1 MEEQLDVGS
10 TPTTSTRQQKG
21 RDFMEYIKDF
31 IYKLPQTKIIHS
43 IIVIIVSFLIY
54 KIIMKFFMKSEKN
67 SNISKRLN
75 NKSRTYLRLTRS
87 IFRYIFII
95 LTVLIILQINGVDV
109 SSLLAGVGILSVI
122 IGLAVQDALKD
133 IIRGFSILSE
143 EYYSVGDV
151 ITYKENTGKVISLGL
166 KTTKIEDIKTGN
178 IISIANRNIEQVEV
192 NSNYLYLN
200 FPMPYEIPVDK
211 AEKVAISIA
220 EHIKEIDDVEDASY
234 IGVTELAD
242 SSIKYLLK
250 ITCNPERRLQVRRD
264 SYGIILRILD
274 KNKINVP
281 YTQIDIHQK

>member
-1 MEEQLDVGS
+1 MIEN
-10 TPTTSTRQQKG
+10 
-21 RDFMEYIKDF
+21 IKDF
-31 IYKLPQTKIIHS
+31 IFNLPQTKIIHS
-43 IIVIIVSFLIY
+43 IIVIVISFLIY
-54 KIIMKFFMKSEKN
+54 KIIMRFFMKSEKN

-95 LTVLIILQINGVDV
+95 LTILIVLQINGINV

-122 IGLAVQDALKD
+122 VGLAVQDALKD

-143 EYYSVGDV
+143 EYFAIGDV
-151 ITYKENTGKVISLGL
+151 ITFKENTGKVIALGL
-166 KTTKIEDIKTGN
+166 KSTKIQDIKTGN

-200 FPMPYEIPVDK
+200 FPMPYEVPVDK
-211 AEKVAISIA
+211 AEKVVASIV
-220 EHIKEIDDVEDASY
+220 EHIKEINDVEDANY
-234 IGVTELAD
+234 LGVTELAD

-250 ITCNPERRLQVRRD
+250 ITCLPERRLQVRRD
-264 SYGIILRILD
+264 CYGVILRILD
-274 KNKINVP
+274 KNKIHVP

>member
-1 MEEQLDVGS
+1 MIEN
-10 TPTTSTRQQKG
+10 
-21 RDFMEYIKDF
+21 IKDF
-31 IYKLPQTKIIHS
+31 IFNLPQTKIIHS
-43 IIVIIVSFLIY
+43 IIVIVISFFIY
-54 KIIMKFFMKSEKN
+54 KIIMRFFMKSEKN

-87 IFRYIFII
+87 IFRYVFII

-166 KTTKIEDIKTGN
+166 KSTKIQDIKTGN
-178 IISIANRNIEQVEV
+178 IVSIANRNIEQVEV
-192 NSNYLYLN
+192 NSNYLFLN
-200 FPMPYEIPVDK
+200 FPMPYEVPVDK
-211 AEKVAISIA
+211 AEKVATSIA
-220 EHIKEIDDVEDASY
+220 EHIKEINDVEDASY

-264 SYGIILRILD
+264 SYGVILRVLD
-274 KNKINVP
+274 KNKIAVP